1 MKTSKL
7 SQRCLQNSESEAQR
21 QCESAGSSKA
31 PATGILHSDYWCLF
45 FFYFVCFYRYYLWKF
60 IIPYPGRGAAD
71 ENAGLPDSRILTKY

>member
-45 FFYFVCFYRYYLWKF
+45 CFYFVCFYRYYLWKF
-60 IIPYPGRGAAD
+60 IIPYLGTDAAS
-71 ENAGLPDSRILTKY
+71 ENAGLLGSCFLAKY